1 MSSPQPTADQP
12 VPGPPASD
20 PRAGGNA
27 SGIAIALLSA
37 AAFSTSGT
45 FGKALFAAGW
55 SPGAALLVRV
65 GGAAVVMLVPTLV
78 ALRGRWHLV
87 RDNLG
92 LIVTFGLVSVVAS
105 QLFYFRA
112 VTSLSVGVALLL
124 EYMAPVVVVAWLWLS
139 TRRRPAALTLAGTG
153 LALLGLV
160 LMLDFRGS
168 VSVDP
173 AGVGWGLAAAVC
185 LGTYFL
191 LSARPVSELPPLVMA
206 GAAMAVGTIALGLL
220 GVTGIVGMVA
230 ATDPVPFAGREVTW
244 LVPAAGL
251 VAFPAVTGYTTG
263 VISARRLGAKVAS
276 FVGLVEVLFAVV
288 LAWAW
293 LGELP
298 RPVQLLGGGLIVC
311 GVVAV
316 RWDEMARA
324 RRGRRRAR
332 VRPDPSGSVP
342 AQLAPIHRRRR
353 RTGQQ
358 DASHEGAADEH
369 GSGGQGGV
377 PGG

>member
-1 MSSPQPTADQP
+1 MPSPHPSADQP
-12 VPGPPASD
+12 LPEPPAPDS
-20 PRAGGNA
+20 RAGGNA
-27 SGIAIALLSA
+27 SGIGIALLSA

-92 LIVTFGLVSVVAS
+92 LIVAFGLVSVVAS

-139 TRRRPAALTLAGTG
+139 TRRRPTALTLAGTG

-160 LMLDFRGS
+160 LMLDFAGS
-168 VSVDP
+168 VAVDA
-173 AGVGWGLAAAVC
+173 AGVGWGLAAALC
-185 LGTYFL
+185 LGTYFV
-191 LSARPVSELPPLVMA
+191 LSARPVSELPPIVMA
-206 GAAMAVGTIALGLL
+206 GAAMAVGAIALGLL

-230 ATDPVPFAGREVTW
+230 TTEPAPFAGREVTW

-276 FVGLVEVLFAVV
+276 FVGLVEVLFAVL

-298 RPVQLLGGGLIVC
+298 RPVQLLGGGLIVL

-316 RWDEMARA
+316 RWEEMARA
-324 RRGRRRAR
+324 TRGRRRAR
-332 VRPDPSGSVP
+332 VRPDASGSVP
-342 AQLAPIHRRRR
+342 AQLAPIHHRRR
-353 RTGQQ
+353 RTGEYE
-358 DASHEGAADEH
+358 ASEDVADEH
-369 GSGGQGGV
+369 GRGGSGGRSRN
-377 PGG
+377 